1 MVALTVASTVA
12 LVQIPALAR
21 LAHLSPLHL
30 DDWGLA
36 TAGALAAIAIPTA
49 IKAAIDRRG
58 KRVDR

>member
-1 MVALTVASTVA
+1 MASTVA
-12 LVQIPALAR
+12 LVQVPALAR
-21 LAHLSPLHL
+21 LAHLSPLHV

-36 TAGALAAIAIPTA
+36 TASALAAIAVPTA